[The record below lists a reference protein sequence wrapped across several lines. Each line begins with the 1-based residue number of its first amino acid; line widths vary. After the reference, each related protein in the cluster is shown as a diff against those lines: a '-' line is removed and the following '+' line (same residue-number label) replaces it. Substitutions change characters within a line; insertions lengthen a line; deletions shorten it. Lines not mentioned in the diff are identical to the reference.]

1 VKNKESIQMDEF
13 VARAPEILVSIQD
26 SLYARAKEFRDAN
39 THVINSKNDFLRFLH
54 REKPFETRNPRRLC
68 ARALERVARNRGT
81 DQERSESHDPRYS
94 AR

>member
-1 VKNKESIQMDEF
+1 MRVRKNSGREYTRDKFEE
-13 VARAPEILVSIQD
+13 RLLRL
-26 SLYARAKEFRDAN
+26 LY
-39 THVINSKNDFLRFLH
+39 

-68 ARALERVARNRGT
+68 ARALERLTRSRGT